1 MNCPTA
7 PPEPTSPP
15 TSAPASPGPR
25 WPSACSTAT
34 ARRSATARRT
44 TRVGSGTWRLPL
56 ADGEA
61 VEIVTAK
68 AGDGDA
74 LKLLRH
80 DVAHVL
86 AESVLELYPGTKVSI
101 GPPIADGFYYDFEFP
116 DGVSINE
123 GDFERIEAQMRKH
136 IKADEPFERSEVTAG
151 EAIERY
157 LKEDQPY
164 KVELIEDLV
173 RMPTPPTPWR
183 PSACIATASS
193 STSAVAR
200 MRPAPAARRRSS

>member
-1 MNCPTA
+1 MAIRVLEGDRAEKRDGTA
-7 PPEPTSPP
+7 YDDGRIRDLS
-15 TSAPASPGPR
+15 
-25 WPSACSTAT
+25 
-34 ARRSATARRT
+34 
-44 TRVGSGTWRLPL
+44 LPL
-56 ADGEA
+56 VDSEP

-116 DGVSINE
+116 SDVSINE

-157 LKEDQPY
+157 LKDDQPY

-173 RMPTPPTPWR
+173 RDQGVETVTLYRNGEFLDLCRGPH
-183 PSACIATASS
+183 
-193 STSAVAR
+193 
-200 MRPAPAARRRSS
+200 APGTGRRRRSSSPRRGRLLARRCQPADADPHLWHRVRE